1 MGKSADDQLH
11 AWCSKVASLGVDML
25 LEHQIVKRS
34 DFDLAVALV
43 AEEIRIRIL
52 LGDQPPSST

>member
-1 MGKSADDQLH
+1 LTI
-11 AWCSKVASLGVDML
+11 WCSKVASLGVDML